1 MLEQLGLGIVLSLE
15 DNFTEASNQ
24 ALDSFNRLQNGAENL
39 VANIQKQML
48 NMRNVMMT
56 GFTFREMGESV
67 ESFGQKVTGVF
78 RSVYDSVQQSGAQWE
93 TLKRT
98 LKTFYGDDTQAVM
111 KKGLELAS
119 RTPFQ
124 INDVMDSL
132 RSLKAVRM
140 DALKEYDA
148 LDQAGKSYKKTF
160 LEYVGDLGAFNP
172 QQGIEG
178 AMYALRNLLG
188 GNKKSL
194 DQRFDVNSELILGE
208 SWSSEPAKLQ
218 EQFKTFVEKLAPNMM
233 HNLEGT
239 AEQLISN
246 LEDKWQMFKI
256 ELGDQGAFSPMK
268 QTLVWLSD
276 KVEQLYQDGKFKSFA
291 QAIGSAMA
299 SLWKPIDLVVKGL
312 TNIAVAIGDF
322 TSKHPLVAKVA
333 LGFLAVSG
341 AVLTVTGAVMKMSGS
356 FLLALSS
363 ISMLLLNMQL
373 MKAQGISLFA
383 SFSGL
388 GAVVSKIASAFGVLS
403 LAGAGFYV
411 AWKNDIGGLKTQVT
425 SFYNSVVEGWN
436 NAHRVLSD
444 KGFRSA
450 IMGNNAS
457 LALKYN
463 IKMPPLVRMFT
474 KKFAKILAVTK
485 AFWQVFTGTF
495 EDGKMKFTKE
505 DWDLYEDMG
514 IAGLVRGLV
523 YAREKIDRFIDGFT
537 KGLTVVVDVVKEF
550 ASIVW
555 TPIKLLLDSIDKYT
569 KDNPGGLL
577 GALFVS
583 EDGVD
588 VSVADE
594 TAQRFETLG
603 KIVGAVT
610 GALVGMKIVKTLTP
624 ILASPFKGLYN
635 WLARVGKKTIEVKD
649 KLMGLS
655 LQGVAKSVSTK
666 LFGGQIT
673 DKGIAVANHFREH
686 DRTTKGQSI
695 RKDGRYNV
703 VSRSMVDPTYYNYHL
718 QDKLQ
723 NGQELQVKNR
733 SKLGRML
740 FGETYYARNAD
751 GSRERLGR
759 FGGILRMDR
768 DDRNITNRATS
779 LFSRQQ
785 MPLDNSVDGIRH
797 RVTPGDTIGQL
808 RNLRGYSNPE
818 LENLQ
823 QRANLSARSASR
835 LAGSRF
841 DRFDSVRM
849 KEMERDYDSLA
860 NRQRRGVNLSARETN
875 RLNAYQSSMGAYANG
890 LSQSQLRGMSQSD
903 LFRSAM
909 GGANS
914 QSFMDTYGR
923 DLRRNYINSAL
934 QNDSTYQR
942 QLSQIRAQQS
952 GNTAIYAD
960 SRQNRLSR
968 ALFGQRVY
976 TVQEGANGEFTR
988 QTVARRG
995 GLFNRRDMEYN
1006 PGSPS
1011 LRSRIG
1017 SSAIGRTV
1025 SGGIGRVRTGVSSL
1039 VTRANNLYGRGVN
1052 ALTNNR
1058 VSRFVGRGAGAIAGR
1073 MRSAGF
1079 NVPRVTVPR
1088 TLGGAMRGLGR
1099 GAVGGVRM
1107 AGRGAMAVGRGAI
1120 RGVSAVGRG
1129 IGMVGGLAMR
1139 AMPFIAMG
1147 GMAYKGISNLGQN
1160 RVKTDEDR
1168 KKYGISKNDSKFN
1181 QGLKVLNA
1189 DIKKLN
1195 FGKVWENFKKQGR
1208 TAFDTVVKIGKSLW
1222 AGLKPYIPQIL
1233 KDAFNG
1239 VKGIATSA
1247 WKWIKTDGIKLLGQM
1262 ADTAMQLLG
1271 KAWEWIKTEGASKFG
1286 ELVGKAIVGLV
1297 KLGAYIIQHIPDYIR
1312 QAIELGKTI
1321 IQGLWDFAVEVFK
1334 GIGST
1339 IKEAIV
1345 GAIQGLGSA
1354 ISSALSSIIRSVPGI
1369 GNDVANALGL
1379 PAPAHHGG
1387 LWMSPDEHMA
1397 IIRKDETVLPPDI
1410 SKELNNNLAGK
1421 GVVRSV
1427 RADSSK
1433 SKQVVSSGDD
1443 VKIDKVEVYIQATG
1457 GTMTTSEARDNAN
1470 KILRELKRAKKNKK
1484 VRNYQDIDGTE
1495 DII

>member
-67 ESFGQKVTGVF
+67 ENFGQKVTGMF
-78 RSVYDSVQQSGAQWE
+78 KGMYSEIEKSGAQWE

-98 LKTFYGDDTQAVM
+98 LQTFYGDETQSVM

-119 RTPFQ
+119 KTPFQ

-148 LDQAGKSYKKTF
+148 LDQAGKQYKKTF

-208 SWSSEPAKLQ
+208 SWSTEPQKVQ

-246 LEDKWQMFKI
+246 LEDKWDMFKI
-256 ELGDQGAFSPMK
+256 ELGDQGAFKPMK
-268 QTLVWLSD
+268 STLTWIAD
-276 KVEQLYQDGKFKSFA
+276 KVEELYQDGKFKTFA
-291 QAIGSAMA
+291 QAVGSAMA
-299 SLWKPIDLVVKGL
+299 SLWKPIDMAIKGITTL
-312 TNIAVAIGDF
+312 AIKIADF
-322 TSKHPLVAKVA
+322 TSKHPLIAKIA
-333 LGFLAVSG
+333 LGFVAVSG
-341 AVLTVTGAVMKMSGS
+341 AVMTLTGLVMKLSGS

-363 ISMLLLNMQL
+363 ISMLILNMQL

-388 GAVVSKIASAFGVLS
+388 GAVIRTIASSLGILA

-411 AWKNDIGGLKTQVT
+411 AWQRDIGGLKTQVT
-425 SFYNSVVEGWN
+425 SFYNSVVQGWN
-436 NAHRVLSD
+436 NAHKALSD
-444 KGFRSA
+444 RSFRKA
-450 IMGNNAS
+450 LMGNGDD
-457 LALKYN
+457 LRLKYN
-463 IKMPPLVRMFT
+463 IKMPPLVKMFSQ
-474 KKFAKILAVTK
+474 KFAKILAVTK
-485 AFWQVFTGTF
+485 AFWQVFTGSF
-495 EDGKMKFTKE
+495 EDGKMRFSKE

-523 YAREKIDRFIDGFT
+523 YAREKIDNFVKGFT
-537 KGLTVVVDVVKEF
+537 EGLTSVVGVAKEF
-550 ASIVW
+550 ASVVW
-555 TPIKLLLDSIDKYT
+555 TPIKLLIDAVDKYT
-569 KDNPGGLL
+569 AEHPGGIL
-577 GALFVS
+577 ASLFVS

-588 VSVADE
+588 IDTANN
-594 TAQRFETLG
+594 TAQAFEAIGRALG
-603 KIVGAVT
+603 TIT
-610 GALVGMKIVKTLTP
+610 GVLVGMKIVKTIAPLIT
-624 ILASPFKGLYN
+624 SPFRKLYT
-635 WLARVGKKTIEVKD
+635 WLGKVGAKASEVKNT
-649 KLMGLS
+649 LMGITTGGIIKS
-655 LQGVAKSVSTK
+655 LSTK

-673 DKGIAVANHFREH
+673 DKGIAVAQHFRDN
-686 DRTTKGQSI
+686 DRTTRGQHV
-695 RKDGRYNV
+695 RRDGRYNV

-718 QDKLQ
+718 QGRLQ
-723 NGQELQVKNR
+723 NGQELQVRNR
-733 SKLGRML
+733 SRLGRML

-759 FGGILRMDR
+759 FGGILNMNR

-779 LFSRQQ
+779 QFYDRQV
-785 MPLDNSVDGIRH
+785 PLDNSVDGARH

-818 LENLQ
+818 LQTLQ
-823 QRANLSARSASR
+823 QRASLSARSVSR

-841 DRFDSVRM
+841 DRFESVRM
-849 KEMERDYDSLA
+849 REMERDFDSLA
-860 NRQRRGVNLSARETN
+860 NRQQRGGNLSSREAS
-875 RLNAYQSSMGAYANG
+875 RLASYRQSMGNYANG
-890 LSQSQLRGMSQSD
+890 LSPEQLRGMSQSEI
-903 LFRSAM
+903 FRNSM

-914 QSFMDTYGR
+914 QAFMNTYGR
-923 DLRRNYINSAL
+923 DLRRSYVNTAL

-942 QLSQIRAQQS
+942 QLSGIRAQQS
-952 GNTAIYAD
+952 GNQAIYAD
-960 SRQNRLSR
+960 TQQGRLSR

-976 TVQEGANGEFTR
+976 TVSEGANGETSR
-988 QTVARRG
+988 QVVARRG
-995 GLFNRRDMEYN
+995 GLFNRRDMQYN
-1006 PGSPS
+1006 PSSPS
-1011 LRSRIG
+1011 LRSRIS
-1017 SSAIGRTV
+1017 SSAVGRRV
-1025 SGGIGRVRTGVSSL
+1025 SGAIGGVRTGVSNL
-1039 VTRANNLYGRGVN
+1039 YGRANNIYGRGVN

-1058 VSRFVGRGAGAIAGR
+1058 VSRFVGRGVGAVTGR

-1079 NVPRVTVPR
+1079 NVPRMSVP
-1088 TLGGAMRGLGR
+1088 TTIGGAVRGIGR

-1107 AGRGAMAVGRGAI
+1107 AGRGAMALGRGAV

-1139 AMPFIAMG
+1139 ALPIAMVG
-1147 GMAYKGISNLGQN
+1147 SMAYKGITNLAER
-1160 RVKTDEDR
+1160 RVRTKEDR
-1168 KKYGISKNDSKFN
+1168 QKYGISTKDNKLN
-1181 QGLKVLNA
+1181 QGLKVLQH
-1189 DIKKLN
+1189 DMKKLN
-1195 FGKVWENFKKQGR
+1195 FGKIWDNFKTQGK
-1208 TAFDTVVKIGKSLW
+1208 TAFKTVVEIGKNLW
-1222 AGLKPYIPQIL
+1222 ASLKPYIPKIL
-1233 KDAFNG
+1233 KESFEG
-1239 VKGIATSA
+1239 VKACAKLA
-1247 WKWIKTDGIKLLGQM
+1247 WNWIKTDGLTMLQNL
-1262 ADTAMQLLG
+1262 ATSAMSLLG

-1297 KLGAYIIQHIPDYIR
+1297 KLGAYIIQHIPEYIS

-1339 IKEAIV
+1339 IKEAVI
-1345 GAIQGLGSA
+1345 GAIEGLGSA
-1354 ISSALSSIIRSVPGI
+1354 VSGALGGIIRSVPGI
-1369 GNDVANALGL
+1369 GNDVADFLGL
-1379 PAPAHHGG
+1379 PAHHGG
-1387 LWMSPDEHMA
+1387 LWMNDEEHMA

-1410 SKELNNNLAGK
+1410 SKELNNNLTGK
-1421 GVVRSV
+1421 GAIRNTTNN
-1427 RADSSK
+1427 SSK
-1433 SKQVVSSGDD
+1433 KGAVVNEGDSITIQKVD
-1443 VKIDKVEVYIQATG
+1443 VIIQATG
-1457 GTMTTSEARDNAN
+1457 GSMTTAEARDNAN
-1470 KILRELKRAKKNKK
+1470 KILNELKKIKKNKK

-1495 DII
+1495 SLI